1 MMFYDRIGINEGID
15 VNNIEDKK
23 ECIVCHC

>member
-1 MMFYDRIGINEGID
+1 MIFYDRIGINEGID
-15 VNNIEDKK
+15 VNNIEDNK